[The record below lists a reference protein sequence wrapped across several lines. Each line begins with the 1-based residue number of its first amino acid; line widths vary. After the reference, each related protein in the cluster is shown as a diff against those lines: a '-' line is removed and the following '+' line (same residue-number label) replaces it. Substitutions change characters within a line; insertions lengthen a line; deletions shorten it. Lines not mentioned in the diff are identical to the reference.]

1 MRDTAFPQVVA
12 YASSAVSLVAQD
24 MIGPVTRSAW
34 AWTADPDLR
43 EDLLEL
49 SAVVDVAA
57 CDGKAER
64 TAPAVA
70 GEVNLGRQSATGSSE
85 GVSVCRFCGAC
96 PFLRAPAAC

>member
-12 YASSAVSLVAQD
+12 YVSTAVSLFAQE
-24 MIGPVTRSAW
+24 MIGSVARSAW
-34 AWTADPDLR
+34 AWAANLDLR

-49 SAVVDVAA
+49 RAVVDVAA
-57 CDGKAER
+57 GDDKAER
-64 TAPAVA
+64 TAAAVA